1 MTPPADN
8 PATGL
13 LPRPAGAHGPIETLI
28 ARHDGDV
35 RAALRQVLGRSQEED
50 DLVQE
55 VFTRLVVRLRQPG
68 ELCVGAWLRGVA
80 HNLAVDEVRRRRPVP
95 VDDVRLDRQVP
106 SAADDVIAGADLYSR
121 VVRGARE
128 LPDRQRAALSAAL
141 ANGPGVAGVA
151 STLGVSVHAAESLL
165 SRARVG
171 LRHQLASTGGD
182 AGSARLSLGVVVA
195 AVAAVVASV
204 ARRWRLA
211 VALTAAGGA
220 LAGAALVPAV
230 HGGAAP
236 AGRPAPEAVSAT
248 VGLPAPAVVAPG
260 TEPALAPSAA
270 AGAAPA
276 LGAAAGPAGGGAAGP
291 GPGVDL
297 PTLPAVSVPVAVP
310 TLDEALAP
318 VLSAV
323 PAVELPAVGGVDAVV
338 APALGAACGS
348 VAELTGPASP
358 LECATG

>member
-13 LPRPAGAHGPIETLI
+13 LPHPAGAHGPIETLI

-35 RAALRQVLGRSQEED
+35 RAALRRVLGRSQEED

-106 SAADDVIAGADLYSR
+106 SAADDVIAGTDLYSR

-230 HGGAAP
+230 HGGAVPAGPRPQEAVAGPVGPAAP
-236 AGRPAPEAVSAT
+236 AVAT
-248 VGLPAPAVVAPG
+248 PGAEPAPAPTAAA
-260 TEPALAPSAA
+260 EPARAPSTPAA
-270 AGAAPA
+270 
-276 LGAAAGPAGGGAAGP
+276 PAGGGAAGP
-291 GPGVDL
+291 GAGGGLPGL
-297 PTLPAVSVPVAVP
+297 PVP

-318 VLSAV
+318 VRSAV
-323 PAVELPAVGGVDAVV
+323 PAVELPAPGGVDAVV
-338 APALGAACGS
+338 APAVGAACGS
-348 VAELTGPASP
+348 LAELIGPASP
-358 LECATG
+358 LEPCSTG

>member
-8 PATGL
+8 PATAL

-80 HNLAVDEVRRRRPVP
+80 HNLAVDEIRRRRPVP

-106 SAADDVIAGADLYSR
+106 SAADDVIAGTDLYSR

-141 ANGPGVAGVA
+141 SNGGPGVAGVA

-211 VALTAAGGA
+211 
-220 LAGAALVPAV
+220 
-230 HGGAAP
+230 
-236 AGRPAPEAVSAT
+236 
-248 VGLPAPAVVAPG
+248 
-260 TEPALAPSAA
+260 
-270 AGAAPA
+270 
-276 LGAAAGPAGGGAAGP
+276 
-291 GPGVDL
+291 
-297 PTLPAVSVPVAVP
+297 
-310 TLDEALAP
+310 
-318 VLSAV
+318 
-323 PAVELPAVGGVDAVV
+323 
-338 APALGAACGS
+338 
-348 VAELTGPASP
+348 
-358 LECATG
+358 